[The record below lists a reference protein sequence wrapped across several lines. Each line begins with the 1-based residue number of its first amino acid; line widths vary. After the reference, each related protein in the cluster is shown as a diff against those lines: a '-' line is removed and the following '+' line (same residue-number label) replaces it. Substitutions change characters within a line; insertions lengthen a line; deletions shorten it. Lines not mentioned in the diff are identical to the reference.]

1 MHKAGE
7 SIRSVEDVAQSLF
20 KPLTLYLL
28 CARVKP
34 FFAVRWRGWRSAF
47 DGSWGR
53 ACGLVDGAHN
63 IIAARKGWDG
73 LARAHSQ
80 VATRLGPSD
89 LQGGSCGLPLFDC
102 SYGQVCRAGVAAPA
116 FRASQSIE
124 GTIWFSH
131 IFNRLSLHCSVCEH
145 SVVCERLCKL
155 PFVLSITAVMRADR
169 KARHENNSPNVT
181 VCPNGASV
189 STLVH
194 TDLFF

>member
-1 MHKAGE
+1 MRSHLSGPLIPAGIRKLDGCLMHKAGE

-80 VATRLGPSD
+80 VATRLGPAD

-131 IFNRLSLHCSVCEH
+131 IFNRLSLHCSKCVC
-145 SVVCERLCKL
+145 VNI
-155 PFVLSITAVMRADR
+155 LSCV
-169 KARHENNSPNVT
+169 
-181 VCPNGASV
+181 NGYV
-189 STLVH
+189 SCH
-194 TDLFF
+194 LF